1 MGTRLIKVTP
11 ETDSSMLL
19 SINQKIQL
27 QASQLIAH
35 IHTLDTEGWVKY
47 QETNYQD
54 LYQCAKVVIT
64 T

>member
-1 MGTRLIKVTP
+1 
-11 ETDSSMLL
+11 MLL

-35 IHTLDTEGWVKY
+35 IDTLDTDGWVKY
-47 QETNYQD
+47 QETSYQD
-54 LYQCAKVVIT
+54 LYQCAKVVMT